1 MPEISAFSMR
11 RAARS
16 VGLLALLATAGCH
29 DYAPTT
35 PAPTAAPYIQGRI
48 TQVGHAW
55 GVLVEGT
62 PGPGHQEDKAYVD
75 VRGASILRR
84 DGAPVDASALVVGR
98 RVSVWITGI
107 VRESYP
113 VQVDATVVVLE
124 PEPTSS
130 P

>member
-1 MPEISAFSMR
+1 MPEFFASSVSRVAR
-11 RAARS
+11 RAA
-16 VGLLALLATAGCH
+16 LLALLAVGGCH
-29 DYAPTT
+29 DYAPTA
-35 PAPTAAPYIQGRI
+35 PAATDAPYIQGRI

-55 GVLVEGT
+55 GYLVEGT
-62 PGPGHQEDKAYVD
+62 PGPGHQEDRAYVD

-84 DGAPVDASALVVGR
+84 DGAPADASALVVGQ